1 MSMNRNTK
9 NGLIGGIPRG
19 QAVDLHTHSYCSDGT
34 VSPAQLV
41 EMAASLGLKAMALTD
56 HDTVAGI
63 PEALAAA
70 DRLAAQAASS
80 GTAVPE
86 IIPGVEI
93 SSEINGY
100 DIHIVGLYPDW
111 QNQKLQDAL
120 ASFAGERDRRNRK
133 ICERLQEDGY
143 DISYEELTR
152 RFPDTVI
159 TRGQFALLLVEKHY
173 AKDTRDVFENFL
185 GEHCKYY
192 VNRKMIYPW
201 DAVRLIREHHG
212 IPILAHPM
220 KYKLS
225 QAQMSRFLEFLTQNG
240 LLGIEVYYSTHTR
253 AEQRYLLH
261 LAEHFGLL
269 VSGGSDFHGDAK
281 PGLQMMT
288 GYGDLFVPASVLRQ
302 IHDARDL
309 LHHKPDHF

>member
-1 MSMNRNTK
+1 M
-9 NGLIGGIPRG
+9 
-19 QAVDLHTHSYCSDGT
+19 
-34 VSPAQLV
+34 
-41 EMAASLGLKAMALTD
+41 
-56 HDTVAGI
+56 
-63 PEALAAA
+63 
-70 DRLAAQAASS
+70 
-80 GTAVPE
+80 
-86 IIPGVEI
+86 
-93 SSEINGY
+93 
-100 DIHIVGLYPDW
+100 
-111 QNQKLQDAL
+111 
-120 ASFAGERDRRNRK
+120 
-133 ICERLQEDGY
+133 
-143 DISYEELTR
+143 
-152 RFPDTVI
+152 I

-288 GYGDLFVPASVLRQ
+288 GYGDLFVPASVLRR

-309 LHHKPDHF
+309 LHHS